1 MAISIKTQTYEG
13 ELYCKVCGCLIFD
26 EENIAETYC
35 EHTLFFAT
43 SEGFEFCDER
53 TKANLNIPINQDPNR
68 LLDDVGIDDLT
79 NKITIPNSHKIVIAG
94 GSASMLELYYG
105 YIE

>member
-1 MAISIKTQTYEG
+1 MSISIKTQIYEG
-13 ELYCKVCGCLIFD
+13 ELYCKVCDCLIFD

-53 TKANLNIPINQDPNR
+53 TKANLNIPIDQDPNN

-79 NKITIPNSHKIVIAG
+79 NKITIPNSNKIVIAG